1 MPRSAAVDRSRRA
14 FTLIELLV
22 VIAIIAIL
30 IGLLL
35 PAVQKVRAAAA
46 RAQCQNNLKQLGLA
60 CMNYEGVNHGF
71 PPALTGYY
79 NPAAVPVNWG
89 TFVLPYIEQSNLYNQ
104 YNFSCGY
111 WPVGSSGNAGITGS
125 NSNSAVVSTTV
136 KTFLCPMAPLRPN
149 PYVVTWGFPG
159 YNSVGP
165 YPCANG
171 DYSNILC
178 VDPGEIA
185 YLGLGALY
193 PGYNSGSFPPP
204 SNLNGVFQ
212 PDSSTTVA
220 MITDGT
226 SNTIL
231 LTEFAGKMELYNAGR
246 DTGLTLLGVPQAPYP
261 TPTVGPLLYGG
272 LGGWGDPSNGA
283 DELWGSSA
291 DGASGPNGPC
301 LMNCSNN
308 FGMYSFHSGGCNAV
322 LADGSVHFLTQSTAA
337 NVLIALA
344 TMQGGEVSANS
355 GF

>member
-1 MPRSAAVDRSRRA
+1 MVSSSLRPPPRRA

-35 PAVQKVRAAAA
+35 PAVQKVREAAS
-46 RAQCQNNLKQLGLA
+46 RTQCVNNLKQLGLA
-60 CMNYEGVNHGF
+60 CMNYEGVYHGF

-79 NPAAVPVNWG
+79 NTSAAPANWG
-89 TFVLPYIEQSNLYNQ
+89 TFVLPYIEQSNLSNKYD
-104 YNFSCGY
+104 FTSGY
-111 WPVGSSGNAGITGS
+111 WPASSSGNAGIKGS
-125 NSNSAVVSTTV
+125 NGNSTIVSTTL
-136 KTFLCPMAPLRPN
+136 KIFLCPSAPPRSN
-149 PYVVTWGFPG
+149 PYSVTWSFPG
-159 YNSVGP
+159 YSSVGP
-165 YPCANG
+165 YTCANG
-171 DYSNILC
+171 DYSNILN

-185 YLGLGALY
+185 FLGLGAAY

-231 LTEFAGKMELYNAGR
+231 LTEFAGKMEVYNAGR
-246 DTGLTLLGVPQAPYP
+246 DSGLTLLGVPQAPYP
-261 TPTVGPLLYGG
+261 TPTVGPLLFGG
-272 LGGWGDPSNGA
+272 LGGWGDPANGA
-283 DELWGSSA
+283 DALWGSSA
-291 DGASGPNGPC
+291 DGKSGPNGPC

-308 FGMYSFHSGGCNAV
+308 FGMYSFHSGACTAV
-322 LADGSVHFLTQSTAA
+322 FADGSVHVLTQGIAA

-344 TMQGGEVSANS
+344 TMQGSEATASNY
-355 GF
+355 